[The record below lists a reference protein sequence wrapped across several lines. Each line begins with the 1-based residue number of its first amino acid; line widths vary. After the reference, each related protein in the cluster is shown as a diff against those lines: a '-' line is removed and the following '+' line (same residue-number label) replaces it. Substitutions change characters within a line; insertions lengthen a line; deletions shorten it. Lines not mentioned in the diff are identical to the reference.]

1 MNSAKCYE
9 CGFVGWADVE
19 FCKKC
24 GAALMP
30 DSAEGNY
37 QIRQGHGKSQ
47 SGDQGESHG
56 ELKKGLAI
64 WALVIGIVSFFT
76 MGLLGIG
83 AAVGITL
90 GIIAL
95 VKANRNPSEY
105 GGKGLAIA
113 GLVLSSLSAI
123 VAPVA
128 IIAAIA
134 IPNLMASARA
144 ANEGSTIGVLRA
156 ISAAEATY
164 HGVHGKYGTLDQL
177 ALDQLIDPDLVSGRR
192 HGYKFKIGI
201 STLEFPGPTGFEAV
215 GVPVTYPSSGR
226 RSFYLNETGVIR
238 GADKHGTEA
247 TRLDPPLDFDSGYSS
262 GSPGSR
268 PYNSGDRY

>member
-30 DSAEGNY
+30 HSGDGNY
-37 QIRQGHGKSQ
+37 QIRQGYGN
-47 SGDQGESHG
+47 DQRDDRGRSHG

-64 WALVIGIVSFFT
+64 WSLVIGIFSFLT

-83 AAVGITL
+83 ATVGIML

-95 VKANRNPSEY
+95 VKTNRNPSEC

-123 VAPVA
+123 FVPVA

-144 ANEGSTIGVLRA
+144 ANEGSTIAVLRT
-156 ISAAEATY
+156 ILSAEATY
-164 HGVHGKYGTLDQL
+164 YGVHGKYGTLDQL
-177 ALDQLIDPDLVSGRR
+177 ALDQLIDPDVATGTR
-192 HGYKFKIGI
+192 HGYKFKIDI

-226 RSFYLNETGVIR
+226 RSFYINETGVIR
-238 GADKHGTEA
+238 VADKHGTDA
-247 TRLDPPLDFDSGYSS
+247 TRFDPAMDFDSGYSS
-262 GSPGSR
+262 GSRGSR
-268 PYNSGDRY
+268 PYSGERY

>member
-24 GAALMP
+24 GAALIP
-30 DSAEGNY
+30 PSADGNY
-37 QIRQGHGKSQ
+37 QIRQGYVN
-47 SGDQGESHG
+47 DQGADRGRFHG

-64 WALVIGIVSFFT
+64 WSLVIGIFSFLT

-83 AAVGITL
+83 ATVGITL

-95 VKANRNPSEY
+95 VKTNRHPSEY

-123 VAPVA
+123 FVPVA
-128 IIAAIA
+128 FIAAIA

-144 ANEGSTIGVLRA
+144 ANEGSTIQALRT

-164 HGVHGKYGTLDQL
+164 YGVHGKYGTLDQL
-177 ALDQLIDPDLVSGRR
+177 ALDQLIDPDVAAGTR
-192 HGYKFKIGI
+192 HGYKFKVDI
-201 STLEFPGPTGFEAV
+201 STLEFPGPTGFEAI

-226 RSFYLNETGVIR
+226 RSFYINETGVIR
-238 GADKHGTEA
+238 VADKQGTDA

-262 GSPGSR
+262 GSRGSR
-268 PYNSGDRY
+268 PYSADRY

>member
-30 DSAEGNY
+30 QASEGNY
-37 QIRQGHGKSQ
+37 QIRAGHGN
-47 SGDQGESHG
+47 DQWDDRGRSDG
-56 ELKKGLAI
+56 KLKKGLAI
-64 WALVIGIVSFFT
+64 SSLVIGIFSFLT

-83 AAVGITL
+83 ATVGITL

-95 VKANRNPSEY
+95 VKTNRNPSEY

-123 VAPVA
+123 VMPVA

-134 IPNLMASARA
+134 IPNLLASRRA
-144 ANEGSTIGVLRA
+144 ANEGFTIAVLRR
-156 ISAAEATY
+156 ILSAEATY
-164 HGVHGKYGTLDQL
+164 YGVHGKYGTLDQL
-177 ALDQLIDPDLVSGRR
+177 ALDQLIDPELAAGTR
-192 HGYKFKIGI
+192 HGYKFKIDI
-201 STLEFPGPTGFEAV
+201 STLEFPGQSGFEAV
-215 GVPVTYPSSGR
+215 GAPVTYPSSGR
-226 RSFYLNETGVIR
+226 RSFYINETGVIR
-238 GADKHGTEA
+238 VADKHGTDA
-247 TRLDPPLDFDSGYSS
+247 TKLDPPLDFDSGYSS

-268 PYNSGDRY
+268 PYSGDRY

>member
-30 DSAEGNY
+30 HSGDGNY
-37 QIRQGHGKSQ
+37 QIRQDYGN
-47 SGDQGESHG
+47 DQRAVRGRSHG

-64 WALVIGIVSFFT
+64 WSLVIGIFSFLT

-83 AAVGITL
+83 ATVGITL

-95 VKANRNPSEY
+95 VKTNRKPSEY

-123 VAPVA
+123 FMPVA

-134 IPNLMASARA
+134 IPNLLASRRA
-144 ANEGSTIGVLRA
+144 ANEASTIAVLRT
-156 ISAAEATY
+156 ILSAEATY
-164 HGVHGKYGTLDQL
+164 YGVHGKYGTLDQL
-177 ALDQLIDPDLVSGRR
+177 ALDQLIDQEIAAGTR
-192 HGYKFKIGI
+192 HGYKFKIDI
-201 STLEFPGPTGFEAV
+201 STLEFPRQTRFEAV

-226 RSFYLNETGVIR
+226 RSFYINETGVLR
-238 GADKHGTEA
+238 VADKHGTEA
-247 TRLDPPLDFDSGYSS
+247 TRLDPPMDFDSDYSS

-268 PYNSGDRY
+268 PYSGERY